1 MKALS
6 ILRSVERASIIAI
19 FLLMVALYFIN
30 VVARQFGG
38 TFASNFAW
46 VEEAVR
52 LMSLF
57 LVFLAIGL
65 ALERGRHV
73 GVHTWRDSIA
83 ASTGLPVRKI
93 IDATGLVF
101 SLYLAWLGWSMT
113 MFVFG
118 MGQRS
123 PTLNMPVFWIYLAPT
138 FGFLLLALRYFLS
151 FVGVIDRFSEQSVE
165 EY

>member
-6 ILRSVERASIIAI
+6 VLRIIERASIVTI
-19 FLLMVALYFIN
+19 FLAMVILYFLN

-52 LMSLF
+52 TLNLF

-65 ALERGRHV
+65 ALEYGRHV
-73 GVHTWRDSIA
+73 GVHTWRDRIA
-83 ASTGLPVRKI
+83 GASGFPVRRF
-93 IDATGLVF
+93 IDGVGFFF
-101 SLYLAWLGWSMT
+101 SLYLVWLGWQMT
-113 MFVFG
+113 AFVHS

-123 PTLNMPVFWIYLAPT
+123 ATLNIPIFWIYLSLT
-138 FGFLLLALRYFLS
+138 IVFGLLALRYLVSLF
-151 FVGVIDRFSEQSVE
+151 GVIDRYPDEAAE

>member
-1 MKALS
+1 VKALS
-6 ILRSVERASIIAI
+6 VLRTIERASIVTI
-19 FLLMVALYFIN
+19 FLVMVALYFIN

-52 LMSLF
+52 TLNLF

-65 ALERGRHV
+65 ALEYGRHV
-73 GVHTWRDSIA
+73 GVHTWRDRIA
-83 ASTGLPVRKI
+83 GASGFPVRRF
-93 IDATGLVF
+93 IDAIGLLF
-101 SLYLAWLGWSMT
+101 SLYLVWLGWQMT
-113 MFVFG
+113 AFVHS

-123 PTLNMPVFWIYLAPT
+123 ATLNIPIFWIYLAPT
-138 FGFLLLALRYFLS
+138 IGFGLLALRYLLS
-151 FVGVIDRFSEQSVE
+151 LFGVIDRYSDEAAE